1 MKVVYKIDLNK
12 HLKLFALAHAVRQSN
27 INADCAKESMKDKE
41 DTEALLCVKSVE
53 LLYHSLFSQF
63 WDIAHEMAGGKFMD
77 NKAQLNMKDCLVEF
91 YEEKLEECE
100 CDEPECESDDES
112 ASLDEIMKEAG
123 VQNADDWGR
132 A

>member
-12 HLKLFALAHAVRQSN
+12 HLKLFALAHAVRQAS
-27 INADCAKESMKDKE
+27 INADCAKESMKDKG
-41 DTEALLCVKSVE
+41 DTESLCVIKSVE
-53 LLYHSLFSQF
+53 MLAQTLFSQF
-63 WDIAHEMAGGKFMD
+63 WDIAHEMAGEKFID
-77 NKAQLNMKDCLVEF
+77 NKAQLNIKDGIVEF